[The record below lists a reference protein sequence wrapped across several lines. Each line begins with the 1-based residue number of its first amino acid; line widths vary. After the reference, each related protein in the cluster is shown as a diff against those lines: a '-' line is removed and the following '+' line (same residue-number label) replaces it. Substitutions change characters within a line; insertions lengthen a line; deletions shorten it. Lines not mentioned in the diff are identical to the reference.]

1 MATHDLVIDNQTM
14 PATRSDINSALQAL
28 GGQMAGTADPSVMY
42 AYEMQARTDLGTRRR
57 RNAAN
62 TGWINDGTLAET
74 FVIDRASNTILGTAD
89 FMRIFRATA
98 GFTQTLTA
106 AATLGDG
113 WYVDIRIESGVT
125 LVLDPNGSETIDGA
139 TTKSILGPSSGRV
152 VCNGASFYT
161 IGFSTAVFSASSMV
175 GAVCSYVGMINGT
188 IVASRAASAETIAI
202 KTLAGSDPSSGD
214 PVIFV
219 FRNATAATGD
229 YVFLTATAALSITI
243 SSGSTMG
250 ASSGVP
256 FRLWLTVFNDA
267 STLRLGVVNCLSGTS
282 IMALGDNDL
291 RSSTAEGGA
300 GAADSAQVIYTGTAV
315 TTKAMRVLGYLE
327 YTLGTAGTWATA
339 PSKVQLFGP
348 GVPLPGTILQRAEN
362 MSGAVATGTTNI
374 PTDDTIPQNTEGDQY
389 MSQAITPNAAMNI
402 LTVDAKLQFGSSSS
416 ASTNAVALF
425 QDATASALAVGP
437 FLATAGCE
445 NGSGL
450 ISYRAATGSVSA
462 TTFKVRAGGNI
473 GATLTFNGASSA
485 RLYGGVPHST
495 MTIQEIMA

>member
-1 MATHDLVIDNQTM
+1 
-14 PATRSDINSALQAL
+14 
-28 GGQMAGTADPSVMY
+28 
-42 AYEMQARTDLGTRRR
+42 
-57 RNAAN
+57 
-62 TGWINDGTLAET
+62 
-74 FVIDRASNTILGTAD
+74 
-89 FMRIFRATA
+89 
-98 GFTQTLTA
+98 
-106 AATLGDG
+106 
-113 WYVDIRIESGVT
+113 
-125 LVLDPNGSETIDGA
+125 
-139 TTKSILGPSSGRV
+139 V

-175 GAVCSYVGMINGT
+175 GAVCAYVGMINGT
-188 IVASRAASAETIAI
+188 IVTSRAASAETIAI

-362 MSGAVATGTTNI
+362 MSGAVATGSTVT
-374 PTDDTIPQNTEGDQY
+374 PRDDTIPQNSEGDQF
-389 MSQAITPNAAMNI
+389 MSQTITPTAATNI
-402 LTVDAKLQFGSSSS
+402 LTIEAKLHFSSN
-416 ASTNAVALF
+416 ASTLNTLALF
-425 QDATASALAVGP
+425 QDSSANALSAAP
-437 FLATAGCE
+437 FNGITNGVAGI
-445 NGSGL
+445 GL
-450 ISYRAATGSVSA
+450 MNYSMAAGSVSA
-462 TTFKVRAGGNI
+462 TTFKLRAGPDI
-473 GATLTFNGASSA
+473 AATLTFNGEAGA
-485 RLYGGVPHST
+485 RRFGGIPLSR